1 MATERMSLKD
11 AGKLLGIQPNSVRS
25 RWKSGKIDGERDNAG
40 KIWVFVDPEEAANDR
55 GSIEGAS
62 KPSVEAFESNQI
74 KALEAHLKTVTE
86 QLSKADAELEVL
98 RPLASEKARLEAEK
112 AGLEAQIAL
121 IKEHQGEYREQAKA
135 EIERLR
141 ELMDEERAT
150 FIDQLA
156 KAKRRWWHFSK
167 AG

>member
-11 AGKLLGIQPNSVRS
+11 AGKLLGLQPNSVRS

-40 KIWVFVDPEEAANDR
+40 KIWVFIDPEEAANDK
-55 GSIEGAS
+55 GSIEGSS
-62 KPSVEAFESNQI
+62 KPSVEPFESNQI

-86 QLSKADAELEVL
+86 RLSKADAELDVL
-98 RPLASEKARLEAEK
+98 RPLATDKARLEAEK

-121 IKEHQGEYREQAKA
+121 IKEQRDEYRTEAKDELA
-135 EIERLR
+135 RLQK
-141 ELMDEERAT
+141 LMDDERAEY
-150 FIDQLA
+150 IAELA